1 MSFVHSIKFRFT
13 VWYLLVLTI
22 LLGALS
28 VGIYFFLSGS
38 LHENLDRSLEL
49 RAHEL
54 TRIRGVLSS
63 MAMGEFREELGEVVI
78 LYYEQRGD
86 LVSISARDVDV
97 DLDVGLV
104 QGALAGEEAF
114 TTIRTEEDTEL
125 RFFVVPFHLE
135 APVWVP
141 GLPGAPS
148 DTSPVQSA
156 ALAVG
161 RSTKDISE
169 SLDGLMRTL
178 AIAVPLTLVV
188 AGGGG
193 VFLARRA
200 LKPVDRIT
208 STAHEIEESDLSRR
222 IPVESRDELGRLA
235 STLNQMIERLEKA
248 FKRQQQFTGDA
259 SHELRTPLSVIR
271 AESTLALSKERSAN
285 EYRHSL
291 EVVSHESEH
300 MSRVIDQLLTLARAD
315 SGKDQLS
322 FEEIDLGALLADIG
336 ETAEVMSR
344 DKGVEFSLELMDAVR
359 VSGDWAKLRELFLNL
374 LDNAIRYSPDGG
386 TISITL
392 RSVSGMALI
401 AVTDTGIGI
410 PEDEIPHIFDRF
422 YRVDPARS
430 RAGGGAGLGL
440 AICSYIAE
448 AHGGRIEATSEPGKG
463 STFSV
468 WLPVIT

>member
-13 VWYLLVLTI
+13 AWYLLVLMV

-28 VGIYFFLSGS
+28 VGIYFYLSGS
-38 LHENLDRSLEL
+38 LHENLDHSLEH
-49 RAHEL
+49 RAAEL
-54 TRIRGVLSS
+54 QGLRGVLSS
-63 MAMGEFREELGEVVI
+63 MAAGEFREELGEVVL
-78 LYYEQRGD
+78 LYYEHED
-86 LVSISARDVDV
+86 ELVYISARDVDV
-97 DLDVGLV
+97 NLDFAQVQRALDGEGLY
-104 QGALAGEEAF
+104 
-114 TTIRTEEDTEL
+114 TTINAEEGTEL
-125 RFFVVPFHLE
+125 RFYVTPFRPQS
-135 APVWVP
+135 PVWLP
-141 GLPGAPS
+141 GRPGAPS
-148 DTSPVQSA
+148 GPHLVDSA

-161 RSTKDISE
+161 RSTEDISE

-208 STAHEIEESDLSRR
+208 STAQEIEESDLSRR
-222 IPVESRDELGRLA
+222 IPVESKDELGRLA
-235 STLNQMIERLEKA
+235 STLNLMIERLEKA

-259 SHELRTPLSVIR
+259 SHELRTPLSVIQ
-271 AESTLALSKERSAN
+271 AESTLALNKERSAN

-315 SGKDQLS
+315 SGKVQLS
-322 FEEIDLGALLADIG
+322 IEEIDLNELLAGIG
-336 ETAEVMSR
+336 ETAEVMGR
-344 DKGVEFSLELMDAVR
+344 DRGVDVSLDLMDTVSL
-359 VSGDWAKLRELFLNL
+359 SGDRAMLRELFLNL

-386 TISITL
+386 ATSITL
-392 RSVSGMALI
+392 KRTKAMAVT

-410 PEDEIPHIFDRF
+410 PEEEIPHIFDRF
-422 YRVDPARS
+422 YRVDRARS
-430 RAGGGAGLGL
+430 RAQGGAGLGL
-440 AICSYIAE
+440 AICKYIAE
-448 AHGGRIEATSEPGKG
+448 AHRGRIEVTSEPGKG

-468 WLPVIT
+468 WLPVLS

>member
-1 MSFVHSIKFRFT
+1 MSFIHSIKFRFT
-13 VWYLLVLTI
+13 VWYLLVLTV

-38 LHENLDRSLEL
+38 LHENLDQSLEL
-49 RAHEL
+49 RAAEL
-54 TRIRGVLSS
+54 QGGRGVLSS
-63 MAMGEFREELGEVVI
+63 MAMGEFREELGEVVL
-78 LYYEQRGD
+78 LYYEQRD
-86 LVSISARDVDV
+86 ELISISARDVEV

-104 QGALAGEEAF
+104 QGALAGEEVF
-114 TTIRTEEDTEL
+114 TTVKTAEDTEL
-125 RFFVVPFHLE
+125 RFFVVPFHQE
-135 APVWVP
+135 APVWLP
-141 GLPGAPS
+141 GRPGAPS
-148 DTSPVQSA
+148 DTGPVQSA

-161 RSTKDISE
+161 RSTEDIGE

-200 LKPVDRIT
+200 LKPVDQIT

-222 IPVESRDELGRLA
+222 IPFESRDELGRLA
-235 STLNQMIERLEKA
+235 STLNLMIERLEKA

-259 SHELRTPLSVIR
+259 SHELRTPLSVIQ
-271 AESTLALSKERSAN
+271 AESTLALNKERSAD

-291 EVVSHESEH
+291 EVVSDESVH

-315 SGKDQLS
+315 SAKEQLS
-322 FEEIDLGALLADIG
+322 FEDIDLGALLAGIG
-336 ETAEVMSR
+336 KTAEVMSR
-344 DKGVEFSLELMDAVR
+344 DKGLEFRLELMDTATVR
-359 VSGDWAKLRELFLNL
+359 GDRAKLRELFLNL

-392 RSVSGMALI
+392 RRAKGMAVT

-410 PEDEIPHIFDRF
+410 PEEEIPHIFDRF
-422 YRVDPARS
+422 YRVDRARS
-430 RAGGGAGLGL
+430 RAQGGAGLGL

-448 AHGGRIEATSEPGKG
+448 AHGGRIDATSEPGKG

-468 WLPVIT
+468 WLPVIS